1 MKSDRF
7 DEHCAWENPH
17 HSGQL
22 DQSRAYASEG
32 AGRKKDKTFWEF
44 YAYRGGGGRGNWIKF
59 TYTVYRKVSILQIEM
74 LLIFKSSS
82 STTRLIEFDCFP
94 VSREF
99 LFLEKGEQI
108 ILALGNVI
116 SPIRWPDFSGE
127 ALYSMYGL

>member
-1 MKSDRF
+1 MEGQEERKTK
-7 DEHCAWENPH
+7 
-17 HSGQL
+17 HS
-22 DQSRAYASEG
+22 EI
-32 AGRKKDKTFWEF
+32 FNV
-44 YAYRGGGGRGNWIKF
+44 YRGGGGRGNWIKF

-74 LLIFKSSS
+74 PLTFKSSS

-116 SPIRWPDFSGE
+116 SSVRRPDFSGE
-127 ALYSMYGL
+127 ALCSVY

>member
-1 MKSDRF
+1 MPVEGQEEKTKHS
-7 DEHCAWENPH
+7 EN
-17 HSGQL
+17 
-22 DQSRAYASEG
+22 
-32 AGRKKDKTFWEF
+32 FNV
-44 YAYRGGGGRGNWIKF
+44 YRVGGGRGNWIKF
-59 TYTVYRKVSILQIEM
+59 TYTFYRKVSILQIEM
-74 LLIFKSSS
+74 LLTFKSSS

-127 ALYSMYGL
+127 ALYSMY

>member
-1 MKSDRF
+1 MEGQEERKTKHS
-7 DEHCAWENPH
+7 EN
-17 HSGQL
+17 L
-22 DQSRAYASEG
+22 NV
-32 AGRKKDKTFWEF
+32 
-44 YAYRGGGGRGNWIKF
+44 YRGGGGRGNWIKF

-74 LLIFKSSS
+74 PLTFKSSS

-116 SPIRWPDFSGE
+116 SSVRRPDFSGE
-127 ALYSMYGL
+127 ALCSVY